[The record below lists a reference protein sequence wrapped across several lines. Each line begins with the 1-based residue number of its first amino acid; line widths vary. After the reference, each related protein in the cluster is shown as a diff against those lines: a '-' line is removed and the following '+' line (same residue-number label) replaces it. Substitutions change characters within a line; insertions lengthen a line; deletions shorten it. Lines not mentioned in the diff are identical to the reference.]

1 MSILQLTLPLMYL
14 QINSWL
20 FMPCSPCLPSEHT
33 RMVAYSWHNHPTDS
47 TYVTFYVTF
56 TLRFTL
62 HSHRFTFHSRYPSC
76 CSKTV
81 RRHDKNNKA
90 DSVNGAYSV
99 LTMTLTNLTSADHG
113 KYTCHATT
121 TRGNV
126 TNTLS
131 KDITITVVDPGKCL
145 LSCCRRVTCG

>member
-1 MSILQLTLPLMYL
+1 MSILQLTLPLTSL
-14 QINSWL
+14 RINIWL
-20 FMPCSPCLPSEHT
+20 FKPCSPRLTYSCMSQHT
-33 RMVAYSWHNHPTDS
+33 RMETYSWHNLPTDS
-47 TYVTFYVTF
+47 TEITF
-56 TLRFTL
+56 TLHL
-62 HSHRFTFHSRYPSC
+62 RYPSC

-99 LTMTLTNLTSADHG
+99 LTMTLTNLTRADHG

-131 KDITITVVDPGKCL
+131 KNITIIVVSPGKCL
-145 LSCCRRVTCG
+145 LSYCRRVTCI